1 MKRCFKAIIC
11 AALAVILVFVFTGC
25 AKFNYITNGTIQ
37 AINEIKSGDWNKTA
51 ETADVAAEEDNS
63 DPPVIDEFKE
73 GTYGGVEFKSLED
86 VAKYYC
92 DAYNKTKAKKA
103 KFKNENGDVVEMYAF
118 ADEKVIEVDDILVEG
133 KSNAVINKLI
143 PQLLKALYVP
153 TIGGLHPCN
162 AREPENDKDEKGES
176 LMTCRITADD
186 MVTANVTD
194 NGDGT
199 ITLVMQPKFV
209 NMSRVGMDSQGK
221 FFTTLNDVGSVVE
234 AVDAFSWAS
243 GTTEENC
250 KVNYKG
256 GTVTVKI
263 DTASGEITEADYH
276 MIAYVDVKHANLAV
290 VKDKSLSATVHYK
303 CHFPAS
309 KEFYDKVDCHPVG

>member
-1 MKRCFKAIIC
+1 MKKTFKALFC
-11 AALAVILVFVFTGC
+11 TALALMLIFSFTGC

-37 AINEIKSGDWNKTA
+37 AINEIKSGDGTNTPAATEETVADA
-51 ETADVAAEEDNS
+51 EG
-63 DPPVIDEFKE
+63 DPAVIDEFVA
-73 GTYGGVEFKSLED
+73 GNYGGIEFKSLDD
-86 VAKYYC
+86 VANYYC
-92 DAYNKTKAKKA
+92 EAYNKTKAKVG
-103 KFKNENGDVVEMYAF
+103 KFKNEKGEVVDMYAF
-118 ADEKVIEVDDILVEG
+118 ADEKKMEVKDILVEG
-133 KSNAVINKLI
+133 KANAVIDKLI
-143 PQLLKALYVP
+143 PQLLNALYVP

-176 LMTCRITADD
+176 LMTCRVTADD
-186 MVTANVTD
+186 MVTANVKD

-199 ITLVMQPKFV
+199 LTLTMQPKAV

-221 FFTTLNDVGSVVE
+221 FYTTLNDVGSVVE

-250 KVNYKG
+250 KVNYRG

-263 DTASGEITEADYH
+263 DTKSGEIVEADYI
-276 MIAYVDVKHANLAV
+276 MLAYVNVQHANIAV
-290 VKDKSLSATVHYK
+290 VKDKSLSATVVYT

-309 KEFYDKVDCHPVG
+309 KEFYDKVDCHPVN